1 MGGSPKQRAHQRRNK
16 DDKKTHEKMLNIN
29 NYHRNAN
36 QNYNNVLLHPVRMT
50 IINKTTNNKC
60 QRRCGEKGT
69 LLHCWWECRLV
80 QPLWKMVWN
89 FLRNLNIELLCDP
102 AIPLLGIY
110 PDKTATQKDTC
121 YCVSVVMNLASIHED
136 VGSIPGHA
144 QWVKDLTLP

>member
-1 MGGSPKQRAHQRRNK
+1 MKSCSTLLIIREMQIKPTMKYPLPQSKWPSSKCLQ
-16 DDKKTHEKMLNIN
+16 TIN
-29 NYHRNAN
+29 AESY
-36 QNYNNVLLHPVRMT
+36 
-50 IINKTTNNKC
+50 
-60 QRRCGEKGT
+60 GEKET
-69 LLHCWWECRLV
+69 LLHYWWKCKLV
-80 QPLWKMVWN
+80 QPPWRPVCQ
-89 FLRNLNIELLCDP
+89 FLSKLNIELPCDP